1 MIKIKKVMMITFA
14 LLLFALS
21 YSQQIQ
27 ANAPQTVEAAEKDT
41 ENTLKSQQET
51 NSKNGQEDKTTEE
64 TLTITEKKAKE
75 ESNAPPILMTEE
87 TVNKNNLIEIGTTKN
102 GTKIWSSASKEVVD
116 AFIKNPINYQTRA
129 AGNSSGM
136 LTWMGT
142 YSTPMIFLDGVGWVY
157 CIQPYETFPSNN
169 WYDDSSWL
177 EDAVNGGAGAILTWG
192 FPRNH
197 GGQHGLSD
205 EEAYLRTFV
214 SINAYLGNYNRST
227 VTNYNDGYVNMLIEK
242 GDIQDFPNET
252 YTVHSPQNRESHY
265 NATTSRLE
273 TDLYHITGAVGQF
286 WLEQLPA
293 GFYMVGEDGNPY
305 SSLSIGSRFRLV
317 TNSLTY
323 EGQVN
328 FDVKTDIR
336 PRGAI
341 VFRSQGVQ
349 DLLSLGGRDPL
360 PAFGTHAIFKAATGS
375 LDLVKLV
382 DTQATIPD
390 ATATHDLSK
399 VVIKLTSTANTYNKN
414 FNLTNE
420 GRLEVKDL
428 LLGTYT
434 IKEVSAPTSL
444 ELNKT
449 TFNITINPGETT
461 NFTLVNNEDIGALKI
476 SKKITKTTTNQATV
490 THDFT
495 KVKVKVESAQ
505 NTITYNQD
513 YNLNTKGELLIQ
525 NLPVG
530 RYKITETEVPPTM
543 QLNKTPLT
551 IIVQSKNIVTIPI
564 GTTLTNTET
573 TTHINIKKAINNP
586 TATQPNKNYT
596 PDLTKIKI
604 NIKSI
609 NPNVSYNQ
617 TLNLNAKGELPIKN
631 LPYSRYE
638 ITEAAVPD
646 DMELDKTI
654 HTITANTHNQTY
666 EVTFT
671 NTLKKS
677 WLKIVKK
684 DNNTGKVPNVKYI
697 ITSDILR
704 WPNNTPK
711 VFKYD
716 TEQMQYAKT
725 PEKQGT
731 LVDPKNGIYYQP
743 DQTTKQ
749 GPTYT
754 TDSDGTFTTNP
765 ILYGFKNLWV
775 TETETPRYGHLFID
789 PQPKL
794 IKLQPEKTV
803 TVPFENII
811 KEQGQIQI
819 NKQDEDN
826 KKVAWYFDIYV
837 RYPGEATDTYIETIA
852 TSGLNGIGRSS
863 ILPRND
869 KNGNQFPYK
878 VCEQNHPLYA
888 AKTCINVTDD
898 MWNSGR
904 SIWIIN
910 ITNNYKKIGAELWKT
925 VESNMLG
932 TTAKGTEITW
942 KNSKGEH
949 LGTFKYD
956 GNGKAIISPTIRIDK
971 LLDGKNTYIE
981 ETKFSQ
987 GASKQTVKFKV
998 KDIDF
1003 TTLADKQIIKLN
1015 TEATAII
1022 NKATETLID
1031 KINPDTKKVQGAK
1044 LTLKDKTGKI
1054 IHEWITTDTP
1064 QKITGLD
1071 KNTTYQV
1078 CESLIPPGYKQPKT
1092 MCATFTT
1099 SNDGSVTTFNL
1110 INEYTSLII
1119 HKKGV

>member
-1 MIKIKKVMMITFA
+1 MIKLKKIMMITFA
-14 LLLFALS
+14 LLLFASS

-27 ANAPQTVEAAEKDT
+27 ATAPQTVEAVETGT

-51 NSKNGQEDKTTEE
+51 NSKNGQKAKTTEE

-87 TVNKNNLIEIGTTKN
+87 TAKKNNLIEIGTTKN
-102 GTKIWSSASKEVVD
+102 GAKIWASATKELVD
-116 AFIKNPINYQTRA
+116 AFIANPQQVQTKGG
-129 AGNSSGM
+129 GNSNGM
-136 LTWMGT
+136 LTWMGV

-157 CIQPYETFPSNN
+157 CIEPYEMFPSGN
-169 WYDDSSWL
+169 WYDDGEWML
-177 EDAVNGGAGAILTWG
+177 DDGLQAILIWG

-197 GGQHGLSD
+197 GGQHGLS
-205 EEAYLRTFV
+205 EQNAYLRTFV
-214 SINAYLGNYNRST
+214 AMNAYLGNYNRNT
-227 VTNYNDGYVNMLIEK
+227 VTNYRDGYVNMLIEK
-242 GDIQDFPNET
+242 GDTQDFPRET
-252 YTVHSPQNRESHY
+252 YTVHNPTKVESHY
-265 NATTSRLE
+265 NATTRRLE
-273 TDLYHITGAVGQF
+273 TELYHITGGAGNF
-286 WLEQLPA
+286 WLEHLPRD
-293 GFYMVGEDGNPY
+293 FYMVGEDGNRY
-305 SSLSIGSRFRLV
+305 GSLSIGSKFRLV
-317 TNSLTY
+317 TDNLNY
-323 EGQVN
+323 NGQVN
-328 FDVKTDIR
+328 FDVKTNIT
-336 PRGAI
+336 PSAAI
-341 VFRSQGVQ
+341 KFRSAGVQ
-349 DLLSLGGRDPL
+349 DLVSLHSRDPL
-360 PAFGTHAIFKAATGS
+360 PAFATHAIFKPATGS

-382 DTQATIPD
+382 DTQATLPG

-399 VVIKLTSTANTYNKN
+399 IVIKLTSTANTYDKN

-434 IKEVSAPTSL
+434 IKEVLAPASL

-476 SKKITKTTTNQATV
+476 SKKITKTTINQANT

-495 KVKVKVESAQ
+495 KVKVKVETAQ

-513 YNLNTKGELLIQ
+513 YNLNAKGELLIQ
-525 NLPVG
+525 NLPIG
-530 RYKITETEVPPTM
+530 RYKITEIEVPPTM

-551 IIVQSKNIVTIPI
+551 IIVQSKNIITIPI

-573 TTHINIKKAINNP
+573 ATHINIKKTITNP
-586 TATQPNKNYT
+586 TATPPNQNYS

-604 NIKSI
+604 NIKSTTQ
-609 NPNVSYNQ
+609 NVTYNQ
-617 TLNLNAKGELPIKN
+617 THSLNTKGELLVKN
-631 LPYSRYE
+631 LPYGTYE
-638 ITEAAVPD
+638 VTEVEVPD
-646 DMELDKTI
+646 DMEQDKTI
-654 HTITANTHNQTY
+654 HTIRATTHNQTY
-666 EVTFT
+666 EVNFT
-671 NTLKKS
+671 NILKKA
-677 WLKIVKK
+677 WLKIEKQ

-704 WPNNTPK
+704 WPNKTPQ

-716 TEQMQYAKT
+716 MEKLTYAKT

-731 LVDPKNGIYYQP
+731 AVDPANGIYYQP
-743 DQTTKQ
+743 NQTTKQ

-754 TDSDGTFTTNP
+754 TDSNGTFTTNP
-765 ILYGFKNLWV
+765 ILYGFKNVWV
-775 TETETPRYGHLFID
+775 TEIETPRYGHLFIN

-794 IKLQPEKTV
+794 IKLEPKKTV
-803 TVPFENII
+803 SVPFTNII

-819 NKQDEDN
+819 NKKDEDN
-826 KKVAWYFDIYV
+826 NKVAWYFDIYV
-837 RYPGEATDTYIETIA
+837 RYPGEATDTYVETIA
-852 TSGLNGIGRSS
+852 TSTLNGIGRSS
-863 ILPRND
+863 ILPKND

-878 VCEQNHPLYA
+878 VCEQAHPLYQMA
-888 AKTCINVTDD
+888 SCIDVTEQ

-904 SIWIIN
+904 SIWLIN

-956 GNGKAIISPTIRIDK
+956 GNGKATISPTIRIDK

-1015 TEATAII
+1015 TETTAII

-1092 MCATFTT
+1092 
-1099 SNDGSVTTFNL
+1099 
-1110 INEYTSLII
+1110 
-1119 HKKGV
+1119 